1 MTIRPLTIAVAAMTC
16 LLGAGTSGAMAGNG
30 RVNVHVGGYFDG
42 NFSSG
47 RHSGTNVSVNV
58 GDNDDCSYYRDK
70 WEETGKPSWKRK
82 YDNCKG

>member
-1 MTIRPLTIAVAAMTC
+1 MTIKSLTIAVAAMTC
-16 LLGAGTSGAMAGNG
+16 LLGAGTSGAMAG
-30 RVNVHVGGYFDG
+30 RVNVHVGDYFDG

-58 GDNDDCSYYRDK
+58 GDNNDCSYFRDK